1 MTFSSSFG
9 WYARPLASMLHRPS
23 ETRQSEELSEGVSE
37 TQKSDKK
44 TGESAVDAE
53 RAASQLASLIYA
65 GEE

>member
-1 MTFSSSFG
+1 
-9 WYARPLASMLHRPS
+9 MLHRPS
-23 ETRQSEELSEGVSE
+23 ETRQSEGVSE

-53 RAASQLASLIYA
+53 SAASQLASLIYA